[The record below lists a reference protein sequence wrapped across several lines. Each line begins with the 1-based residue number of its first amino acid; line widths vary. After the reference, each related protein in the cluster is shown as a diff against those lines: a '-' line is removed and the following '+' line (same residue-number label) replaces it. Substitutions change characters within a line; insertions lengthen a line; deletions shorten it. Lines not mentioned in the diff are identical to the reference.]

1 MPHQKQTIQI
11 SDNSERSVRECGFA
25 GIFVVV
31 IFDIIIIIAVAIA
44 AVVVVSVPI
53 AWSFALAN

>member
-1 MPHQKQTIQI
+1 M
-11 SDNSERSVRECGFA
+11 SCVRECGFA

-31 IFDIIIIIAVAIA
+31 IFNIIIIIAVVIAAA